1 MNTILVDQVQ
11 GTVQRAEKFDHSHA
25 NPSSPQKH
33 RNRRSIALAA
43 ARRLGVEVGEEM
55 AAFLTV
61 RFGDAGRAWSTL
73 CELHRVRL
81 VGVLIGL
88 WGGREDPG
96 GGAPTRRRPP

>member
-43 ARRLGVEVGEEM
+43 SRRLAVEVGEE
-55 AAFLTV
+55 LDV
-61 RFGDAGRAWSTL
+61 
-73 CELHRVRL
+73 
-81 VGVLIGL
+81 
-88 WGGREDPG
+88 
-96 GGAPTRRRPP
+96 